1 MSSQQEKKLRKLLW
15 IDKTFNEGQN
25 QDYLKTL
32 TTLPF
37 DLKPFKTVNEGFN
50 FIKTIPFEK
59 IILIV
64 RGTMFE
70 NFLKMFKEEINNIKC
85 TVDIVIFTSKKH
97 KNLVEDICINDK
109 YISSGFLFNNKK
121 IFITFS
127 ALCNYLNGKTD
138 LNSKDKE
145 QSEQIFEK
153 IENYEQLIFPI
164 YYQELIKPITIEK
177 IMS

>member
-1 MSSQQEKKLRKLLW
+1 MSTQPEKNLPKLLW
-15 IDKTFNEGQN
+15 IDKTVNEGQN
-25 QDYLKTL
+25 QDYFKTL

-37 DLKPFKTVNEGFN
+37 DLKPFKSVKEGIN
-50 FIKTIPFEK
+50 FIKTISFEK
-59 IILIV
+59 IILIA

-109 YISSGFLFNNKK
+109 VISSGFLFNNKK

-127 ALCNYLNGKTD
+127 ALCN
-138 LNSKDKE
+138 
-145 QSEQIFEK
+145 
-153 IENYEQLIFPI
+153 
-164 YYQELIKPITIEK
+164 
-177 IMS
+177 

>member
-50 FIKTIPFEK
+50 SIKTIPFEK

-70 NFLKMFKEEINNIKC
+70 NFLKC
-85 TVDIVIFTSKKH
+85 SKK
-97 KNLVEDICINDK
+97 KSIILNAQLTLL
-109 YISSGFLFNNKK
+109 FLLQKSIK
-121 IFITFS
+121 I
-127 ALCNYLNGKTD
+127 
-138 LNSKDKE
+138 
-145 QSEQIFEK
+145 
-153 IENYEQLIFPI
+153 
-164 YYQELIKPITIEK
+164 
-177 IMS
+177 